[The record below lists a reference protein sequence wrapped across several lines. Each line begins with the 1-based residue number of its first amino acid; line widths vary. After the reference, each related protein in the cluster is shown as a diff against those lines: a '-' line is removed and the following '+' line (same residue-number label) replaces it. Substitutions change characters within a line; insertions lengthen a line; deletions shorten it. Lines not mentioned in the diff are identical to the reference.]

1 MAITLRYN
9 PAYENVLG
17 MANET
22 GQGNLRRQLEELARR
37 DALDQQRL
45 DESAR
50 QFDQGLQAQQYNQV
64 ANRGLAWA
72 NMAQDQY
79 RADQQA
85 YLAQQQLQARIA
97 EQQMQNDA
105 YAYGQ
110 DAQTQ
115 RAFGAEQARMARE
128 AANRRFE
135 KSMKDREVLLDQF
148 NRGMLMPAQKQQAI
162 ANWEQQS
169 GMSWGMPDEMAAQE
183 DNQAMQDRVAALEST
198 FFTHP
203 ITKEPLVSEGAVAK
217 MLELGMDPKD
227 ITAQGLKLQSEA
239 RQTAALQQKEG
250 EADRK
255 LQEEDAKAQQKQ
267 QIEAAKE
274 STKTMRDS
282 IAGERAYRQAQ
293 EEYNQEVKQYEAD
306 LEEYEMAKS
315 AHATMAASASS
326 TGGAK
331 PFTKTPPK
339 KPVPPSPGLFADKI
353 PTPRSRDEVD
363 ALLPGTRFIAPD
375 GQIRVR

>member
-1 MAITLRYN
+1 MGITLKYS

-85 YLAQQQLQARIA
+85 YLTQQQLQARMA

-110 DAQTQ
+110 DAQTL

-128 AANRRFE
+128 AADRRFQ

-183 DNQAMQDRVAALEST
+183 DNQAMQERVKSIES
-198 FFTHP
+198 FFVHP
-203 ITKEPLVSEGAVAK
+203 ITKEPLIGEGQVAN
-217 MLELGMDPKD
+217 MLELGMDPSD
-227 ITAQGLKLQSEA
+227 IVDKGLKLQAEA
-239 RQTAALQQKEG
+239 TKVEALQQKEG

-315 AHATMAASASS
+315 AHATMAASASA

-353 PTPRSRDEVD
+353 PTPRSLDEVD